1 MRSLHTIID
10 AFLKNMEMKNQ
21 VGLAQTIFT
30 HFSCPLSQQHDPET
44 LERLKPQKT
53 GHGHYLF

>member
-30 HFSCPLSQQHDPET
+30 HFSCPSQQLNMT
-44 LERLKPQKT
+44 QKHWK
-53 GHGHYLF
+53 G

>member
-30 HFSCPLSQQHDPET
+30 HFSCPSQHDPET

>member
-30 HFSCPLSQQHDPET
+30 HFSCPLVNNMT
-44 LERLKPQKT
+44 QKHWK
-53 GHGHYLF
+53 G